1 MAARQTSSP
10 ERHQAMIE
18 QNPDLIQRRI
28 DDRQATIRTLAAQAR
43 HQQPHP
49 LRRAIGM
56 AIIRTGERIRGD
68 LAERPREP
76 LAPTPRARYA
86 R

>member
-1 MAARQTSSP
+1 
-10 ERHQAMIE
+10 MIE

-28 DDRQATIRTLAAQAR
+28 DDHQAALRDAAAHAR
-43 HQQPHP
+43 GNRPHP
-49 LRRAIGM
+49 LRMAIGM
-56 AIIRTGERIRGD
+56 AIIRAGERIRGE

-76 LAPTPRARYA
+76 LTSAPRARYA

>member
-1 MAARQTSSP
+1 
-10 ERHQAMIE
+10 MIE

-28 DDRQATIRTLAAQAR
+28 DDRQAAVRNDVAA
-43 HQQPHP
+43 
-49 LRRAIGM
+49 LRRQRTHSLRMAIGT
-56 AIIRTGERIRGD
+56 AIIHAGERIRGE

-76 LAPTPRARYA
+76 LASPPRARYA